1 MKGSISVQ
9 CNSAGQCP
17 CQPTVQGLKC
27 DECKV
32 SDQISQQISQQISD
46 QISQQISDSQ
56 QISQLIIPI
65 YTKLGINF

>member
-32 SDQISQQISQQISD
+32 SDQISQQIS
-46 QISQQISDSQ
+46 DSQ

-65 YTKLGINF
+65 YTKLGINL

>member
-17 CQPTVQGLKC
+17 CQPTVQGFKC

-46 QISQQISDSQ
+46 SQ
-56 QISQLIIPI
+56 QISQLIIHI
-65 YTKLGINF
+65 YTKLGINL